1 MGMSPVVITYSHT
14 FAALFWALGI
24 VRTCHHLTQP
34 ASLASL
40 NLSTDSMSL
49 YGHAAGTTVES
60 GFNSRKSQTTLPIY
74 IVHINLCLESKLC
87 ALYAKKWG
95 FKCFCPSYFT
105 ENTKKHF
112 FIETRDEKNTK
123 KLIIKW

>member
-1 MGMSPVVITYSHT
+1 MSPVVITYSHT

-49 YGHAAGTTVES
+49 YGHAAGTTVWV
-60 GFNSRKSQTTLPIY
+60 QL
-74 IVHINLCLESKLC
+74 SKKPNYFAHLHS
-87 ALYAKKWG
+87 
-95 FKCFCPSYFT
+95 SY
-105 ENTKKHF
+105 
-112 FIETRDEKNTK
+112 
-123 KLIIKW
+123 